1 MYICEVLRYF
11 HLSATNTHHVPGD
24 KIKVS
29 GEQLAKIEA
38 LGRNMVKVL
47 EVEEAIEEPV
57 EDVIEEVIEE
67 PVMEE
72 TLPEEPVME
81 ETLPEE
87 PVAEKPKKT
96 KKTKQ

>member
-24 KIKVS
+24 TIKVS

-47 EVEEAIEEPV
+47 EFEEVVEEPV
-57 EDVIEEVIEE
+57 EEV
-67 PVMEE
+67 V
-72 TLPEEPVME
+72 EEPVME

-96 KKTKQ
+96 RKTKQ